1 MTNRPTLNLPEA
13 SLSIK
18 PGKKFDGVLC
28 LSRQR
33 YVTLTPEEWVRQNFM
48 AYMIN
53 SLAYPQHLLSVE
65 VPVMLGQSR
74 QRADIVAYSHTM
86 RPLVIVECKAPIVR
100 LTQAA
105 MNQACRYLSILKAR
119 AVVLT
124 NGLEHYCV
132 VLPDG
137 GKPQFVESMPS
148 WEDINY
154 LEDA

>member
-1 MTNRPTLNLPEA
+1 MTNRPTLNLPDA
-13 SLSIK
+13 ALTIK
-18 PGKKFDGVLC
+18 PGNDYDGILC
-28 LSRQR
+28 LCRQR
-33 YVTLTPEEWVRQNFM
+33 YVSLTPEEWVRQNFL

-53 SLAYPQHLLSVE
+53 SLGYPQQLLSVE
-65 VPVMLGQSR
+65 VPVMHGQSR

-86 RPLVIVECKAPIVR
+86 RPLVIVECKAPNVR
-100 LTQAA
+100 LTQTT

-132 VLPDG
+132 ALPDG
-137 GKPQFVESMPS
+137 GSPQFVESMPS

-154 LEDA
+154 L